1 MVGEKKISEPES
13 PKERERAIERYA
25 THPCTTEC
33 DPRNRYYSKAHN
45 YRHTVDQRAYMTFIR
60 GRMVA

>member
-25 THPCTTEC
+25 THPCTAEC
-33 DPRNRYYSKAHN
+33 NPRNRYYGKAHN
-45 YRHTVDQRAYMTFIR
+45 YVYTAVGAVLRQVI
-60 GRMVA
+60 